1 MKQQAS
7 KNAAVGMAQTSVIR
21 SFLADSIASNILF
34 LKLEHEVLLKVV
46 EGFEMEECPSDK
58 DIIVQGDKGEF
69 FYVIQHGECNVLID
83 DNFGSSSNA
92 AYSQSEQGGASNE
105 ILGYDHVTGEA
116 VYAGGSGEAT
126 GETASSSTVRGVIHQ
141 GGTFGELALMYNT
154 PRQATIRSTVAST
167 LWKLSR
173 QMFHLIVAVHE
184 REKKQRHMDY
194 LRGVPMLAKLSSSQL
209 NGLASVVG
217 TETLA
222 REDSVYLMDEKTTML
237 YIVASGKVELRRM
250 RRGKTGSLHVVGG
263 GEENKETTM
272 TTAAVAVVESSN
284 DEIADKMLTS
294 GDYFGMQAVLS
305 TATGAEYYSKMS
317 AFATEPRTEL
327 ITLTAEDL
335 IRIAGG
341 KWLIEYEMNN
351 NSVNSGSKVRGEGG
365 GSGSSG
371 SSSGASVSS
380 AFPVSPAS
388 STSLASSSASTND
401 GSEKNSKMSSR
412 VGCVDGDEDENE
424 SRDTV
429 SHLPE
434 SLPQMKRNSANE
446 LIPPPTNGRGR
457 SRTISEQS
465 VVVLPSDWRDASIPT
480 LKALELMQIIGKGSF
495 GEVLLARVK
504 SVAMANGSEAGP
516 ERLVAVKKLK
526 KADLASSGCTPHVM
540 NERKALAMA
549 RGTPFIIEMY
559 NTFVD
564 SRYLYFVLELCRG
577 GDLFGLLCKC
587 ERLVEKDARF
597 YTASV
602 LNAFAYMHE
611 RGVIY
616 RDLKPENLLIT
627 ENGYLKVADLG
638 LAKAIPDGVTY
649 TMCGTPV
656 YMAPE
661 MLLSSGHGAPADA
674 WAIGIM
680 IYELCGG
687 YPPFEGEDQMSTY
700 ELIINASI
708 TWPTPDLSGGD
719 DVGSHKREGE
729 GGGEDGDGERLAE
742 LWGSS
747 GEIVKTYKFGSSLK
761 DLITNLLI
769 KEPGRRAGG
778 GNASQKPFEAVMKS
792 RWFSGF
798 DWQAFYKQRM
808 TPPVVPHVGD
818 WLENFEEYEEE
829 DEPIEYQ
836 GNDFD
841 DFDK

>member
-1 MKQQAS
+1 
-7 KNAAVGMAQTSVIR
+7 
-21 SFLADSIASNILF
+21 
-34 LKLEHEVLLKVV
+34 
-46 EGFEMEECPSDK
+46 
-58 DIIVQGDKGEF
+58 
-69 FYVIQHGECNVLID
+69 
-83 DNFGSSSNA
+83 
-92 AYSQSEQGGASNE
+92 
-105 ILGYDHVTGEA
+105 
-116 VYAGGSGEAT
+116 
-126 GETASSSTVRGVIHQ
+126 
-141 GGTFGELALMYNT
+141 
-154 PRQATIRSTVAST
+154 
-167 LWKLSR
+167 
-173 QMFHLIVAVHE
+173 
-184 REKKQRHMDY
+184 
-194 LRGVPMLAKLSSSQL
+194 MLAKLSSSQL
-209 NGLASVVG
+209 NSLASVVG

-237 YIVASGKVELRRM
+237 YIVASGKVELRRT

-263 GEENKETTM
+263 ANKLYATEQSQEKKV
-272 TTAAVAVVESSN
+272 TATATATATELTNIPSVLKD
-284 DEIADKMLTS
+284 DEIADKMLIS

-305 TATGAEYYSKMS
+305 TATGADYYSKMS

-335 IRIAGG
+335 IRIAGK

-351 NSVNSGSKVRGEGG
+351 SSINSGTKTRGG
-365 GSGSSG
+365 GGGGGRGDNNSDDSG
-371 SSSGASVSS
+371 SSSVGVSS
-380 AFPVSPAS
+380 ASSAS
-388 STSLASSSASTND
+388 SAPSTSHEPSSAHASSSG
-401 GSEKNSKMSSR
+401 GSEKISHSSSS
-412 VGCVDGDEDENE
+412 CFDGDADEDE
-424 SRDTV
+424 SSDTV
-429 SHLPE
+429 SRLPE
-434 SLPQMKRNSANE
+434 SMPKMKRNSAN
-446 LIPPPTNGRGR
+446 LLVPPPTNGRGR

-480 LKALELMQIIGKGSF
+480 LKDLELMQIIGKGSF

-504 SVAMANGSEAGP
+504 TEPAANGAGT

-526 KADLASSGCTPHVM
+526 KADLAASGCTPHVM

-674 WAIGIM
+674 WSIGIM

-687 YPPFEGEDQMSTY
+687 
-700 ELIINASI
+700 
-708 TWPTPDLSGGD
+708 
-719 DVGSHKREGE
+719 
-729 GGGEDGDGERLAE
+729 
-742 LWGSS
+742 
-747 GEIVKTYKFGSSLK
+747 
-761 DLITNLLI
+761 
-769 KEPGRRAGG
+769 
-778 GNASQKPFEAVMKS
+778 
-792 RWFSGF
+792 
-798 DWQAFYKQRM
+798 
-808 TPPVVPHVGD
+808 
-818 WLENFEEYEEE
+818 
-829 DEPIEYQ
+829 
-836 GNDFD
+836 
-841 DFDK
+841 